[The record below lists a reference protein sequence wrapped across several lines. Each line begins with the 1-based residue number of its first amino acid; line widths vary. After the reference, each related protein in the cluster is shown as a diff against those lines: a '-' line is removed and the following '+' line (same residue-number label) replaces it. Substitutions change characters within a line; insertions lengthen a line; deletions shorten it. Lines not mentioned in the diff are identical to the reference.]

1 MSDLK
6 EGEIMEKLSIVD
18 EYLTKS
24 YLNEN
29 IYKSL
34 NILQYIM
41 CRLDNSMI
49 NFKKL
54 HMVLEKLIEIFQK
67 TDNRTRECILF
78 LLKKYNNLF
87 NNSIYDSIGKSN
99 DENLC
104 VGMRRFISKILNTND
119 HIFKRQCLVLLKYLP
134 FLIDSKIKDNILFFL
149 TDKTLIE
156 EEKKE
161 IYDILGLNYQDAN
174 NI

>member
-41 CRLDNSMI
+41 SRLDNSMI

-67 TDNRTRECILF
+67 TDSDHGNFVFGGCADKVVRFVLTIVLF
-78 LLKKYNNLF
+78 FYNGIIF
-87 NNSIYDSIGKSN
+87 WIVHGKSFP
-99 DENLC
+99 
-104 VGMRRFISKILNTND
+104 RKRFHGWPHLTPYGAGEQKNGRKEKNAFHNRYRFYQEEFCYSKTYYITISNPRN
-119 HIFKRQCLVLLKYLP
+119 P
-134 FLIDSKIKDNILFFL
+134 
-149 TDKTLIE
+149 
-156 EEKKE
+156 
-161 IYDILGLNYQDAN
+161 
-174 NI
+174 